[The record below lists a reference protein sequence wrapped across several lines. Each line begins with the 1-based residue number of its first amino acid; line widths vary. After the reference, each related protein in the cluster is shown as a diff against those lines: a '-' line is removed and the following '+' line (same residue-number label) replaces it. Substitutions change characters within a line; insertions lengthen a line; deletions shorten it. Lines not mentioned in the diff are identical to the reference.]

1 MMTPPCSL
9 RFMAEAH
16 DVRRNCE
23 MNGGSA
29 ALLSSCVRG
38 EEESN
43 SESIEEAQEDVVLHE
58 NPVESIVE
66 VVSSDDVVVD
76 CGRGLSSIF

>member
-1 MMTPPCSL
+1 
-9 RFMAEAH
+9 
-16 DVRRNCE
+16 

-66 VVSSDDVVVD
+66 VVCSDDVVVD
-76 CGRGLSSIF
+76 CGRGLSSIFSGVIWIGIGC